1 MLVALIAQLI
11 GGTMLA
17 LFVAQLL
24 LMGVVMPVFAG
35 AIYTAWKQM
44 FGQQGPQ
51 TPPPMPGPNN
61 VFAA

>member
-1 MLVALIAQLI
+1 
-11 GGTMLA
+11 MLA